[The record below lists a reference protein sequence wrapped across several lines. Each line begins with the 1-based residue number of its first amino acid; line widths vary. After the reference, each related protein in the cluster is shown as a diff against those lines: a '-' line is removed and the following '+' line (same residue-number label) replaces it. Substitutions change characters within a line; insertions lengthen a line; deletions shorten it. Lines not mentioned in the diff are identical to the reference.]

1 MNNSD
6 LDYFNYILNNN
17 VNNNRE
23 SNLCLISNKE
33 LTDNYISLNC
43 GHKFN
48 YLEIYNECLMQK
60 TNKILDN
67 RVLKI
72 NEIKCPYCR
81 NKSNFLLPYFKYYN
95 VKDVR
100 GVTFPR
106 EYCLKT
112 SECEYINK
120 NGVKCNEFGCQTKLG
135 IYCNKHCKLNFYEEI
150 DLSNVSCNT
159 FEQINKIKVKTLK
172 IILKNNNLKMTGN
185 KKDLINRILL
195 NKINIDSYLF

>member
-6 LDYFNYILNNN
+6 LEYFNYILNNN
-17 VNNNRE
+17 NNINNRE
-23 SNLCLISNKE
+23 NNTCLISNKE
-33 LTDNYISLNC
+33 LTDNYITLNC

-48 YLEIYNECLMQK
+48 YLELYNECFIQK

-67 RVLKI
+67 KLLKI

-95 VKDVR
+95 VKDVK
-100 GVTFPR
+100 GLTFPR

-112 SECEYINK
+112 NECEFINK
-120 NGVKCNEFGCQTKLG
+120 NGSKCTEFGCQTKMG
-135 IYCNKHCKLNFYEEI
+135 VYCNKHCKLNFFEENNLKNISYEK
-150 DLSNVSCNT
+150 
-159 FEQINKIKVKTLK
+159 FEKLNKINVKTLK
-172 IILKNNNLKMTGN
+172 IILKNNNLKMVGN

-195 NKINIDSYLF
+195 NKINIDNY